1 MGQSII
7 FIFISDFFFF
17 YQKLLRD
24 SHFLVLLQFPR
35 IFIFLVYSILN
46 QFIWVIIMILL
57 RGWSNPTRMERVILV
72 QEALDSGECY
82 ML

>member
-1 MGQSII
+1 MI
-7 FIFISDFFFF
+7 FFIS
-17 YQKLLRD
+17 QKLLRD

-35 IFIFLVYSILN
+35 IIIFLVYSILN